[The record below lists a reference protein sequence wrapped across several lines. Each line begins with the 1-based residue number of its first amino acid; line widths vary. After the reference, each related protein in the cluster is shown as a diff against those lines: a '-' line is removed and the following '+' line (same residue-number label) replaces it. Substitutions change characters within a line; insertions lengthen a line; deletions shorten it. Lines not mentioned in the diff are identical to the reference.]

1 MIYFGITLR
10 SRAASKNWEMVQRVF
25 NRTLASVW
33 RQTCPE
39 FKVLVACHER
49 PLLWAAYDERLEF
62 LQADTPAPRDHQEM
76 MLDKGWK
83 LSLIAQRVRQLGGGY
98 VMMVDADDLI
108 SNRVAAYAAEHPA
121 ENGFLSRN
129 GYVYTEGAGYAQQ
142 IWEPH
147 RICGSCSIVY
157 YRVEDLPDHMPEN
170 LWDDTLKDR
179 WIIRKSH
186 RIIPESMKQAGR
198 ELAVL
203 PFPSTIYVR
212 NTGDNHSML
221 GGSDLGWKRKLEL
234 ALRPRIPLQRLEAEF
249 YLKTLDALPALPEN

>member
-142 IWEPH
+142 IREPH

-203 PFPSTIYVR
+203 PF
-212 NTGDNHSML
+212 HHL
-221 GGSDLGWKRKLEL
+221 C
-234 ALRPRIPLQRLEAEF
+234 AEHRGQP
-249 YLKTLDALPALPEN
+249 LDAGWQRPGMETEAGTGPAAQDPAAEAGSGILPENTGCTACSA